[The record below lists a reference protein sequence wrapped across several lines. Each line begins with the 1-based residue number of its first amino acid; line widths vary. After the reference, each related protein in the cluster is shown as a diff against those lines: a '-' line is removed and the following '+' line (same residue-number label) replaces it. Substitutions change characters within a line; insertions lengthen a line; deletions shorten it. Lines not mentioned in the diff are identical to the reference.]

1 MAFENNIFRRNSV
14 LNRDYEKWDV
24 KANISEIPDEACA
37 FGNETERIEITCLKN
52 TEKENLDVQGLTL
65 CNLLDKER

>member
-24 KANISEIPDEACA
+24 KANISEILDEACA
-37 FGNETERIEITCLKN
+37 FGNETEIIEITCLKN

>member
-24 KANISEIPDEACA
+24 KANISEILDEACA